1 MKTRRS
7 FRREGRILI
16 SGPTPRPE
24 RETGGTGVTP
34 RRISRFRETGR
45 GAGATAPSRRPNPV
59 TPLSPPRSHLEG
71 AFSLAVPPVSPVPPR
86 NPSSQDQGA
95 ASRSWIGTV
104 AVPCGAAQL
113 LLRNRRDD
121 RRVCAHAHPHR
132 PGEPTVTEGYP
143 ARAIRHTHVGADW
156 ASERPRREHSRF
168 GGRHTIPASPP
179 PATLTSSG
187 TDPASPLD

>member
-45 GAGATAPSRRPNPV
+45 GTGATAPSRRPNAV

-71 AFSLAVPPVSPVPPR
+71 AFSLAVPPVSPR
-86 NPSSQDQGA
+86 NASSQDQGA

-113 LLRNRRDD
+113 LLRNRRNDH
-121 RRVCAHAHPHR
+121 RVR
-132 PGEPTVTEGYP
+132 
-143 ARAIRHTHVGADW
+143 
-156 ASERPRREHSRF
+156 SR
-168 GGRHTIPASPP
+168 
-179 PATLTSSG
+179 TSSPTRRAHG
-187 TDPASPLD
+187 YRRISSTSHKAHSCWSRLGV